1 MANPTARGGFRK
13 GKGGNRGRDKLRR
26 LFPKK
31 RPVCLCNDCGVDCA
45 KIGEYYTAS
54 PKVWEETLGLGW
66 ADNLCIGC
74 LERRLGRRMTMRD
87 LCRWPNSPWEHSLR
101 LAVRMIGNLI
111 TKRPPYRKL
120 KSALNL
126 HISCKDV
133 EEIGKYRDAEPPL
146 NPIGLGYSDKS
157 HTKHDE
163 RQSSDERQIR
173 AEGVKYG

>member
-1 MANPTARGGFRK
+1 MANPTGRGGFRK

-26 LFPKK
+26 LFAKK
-31 RPVCLCNDCGVDCA
+31 RPACLCNDCGVDCA

-66 ADNLCIGC
+66 KDNLCIGC

-120 KSALNL
+120 KSAPNL
-126 HISCKDV
+126 HISREFAEAV
-133 EEIGKYRDAEPPL
+133 GKYRDAEPPL
-146 NPIGLGYSDKS
+146 VIQSD
-157 HTKHDE
+157 
-163 RQSSDERQIR
+163 
-173 AEGVKYG
+173 